1 MKVHQYKL
9 GRLAEGRVV
18 KASHQPELVIPRI
31 NIGRE
36 VFNWLER
43 VSS

>member
-1 MKVHQYKL
+1 MKVHQYRF
-9 GRLAEGRVV
+9 GRLAVGRVV
-18 KASHQPELVIPRI
+18 KASHQPEFVISRI